1 VARLKSVGKQ
11 AVASR
16 AADRREQIM
25 RGAGAVL
32 RERKG
37 SALNMQQV
45 ADRVGLVKGNIY
57 YYFED
62 RQDLLYHCH
71 VKCVEMSLAAL
82 DEIAARIDLSP
93 RERLRQLIVRHIEAS
108 LGSDYGGVLRSD
120 MDEMK
125 PAQRK
130 RYVVL
135 RDRFEAGVRRL
146 VEEGAAKGEFRNTS
160 AALAGFAI
168 LGSINW
174 MHKWYRE
181 DGAMDLAAL
190 ARWFADYFIAG
201 LRK

>member
-11 AVASR
+11 TVASR
-16 AADRREQIM
+16 AAGRRDEIM
-25 RGAGAVL
+25 RSAGAVL
-32 RERKG
+32 RERKA

-71 VKCVEMSLAAL
+71 VRCVEMSLAAL
-82 DEIAARIDLSP
+82 DEIAARTDLSP
-93 RERLRQLIVRHIEAS
+93 RERLRGLIVSHIEAS

-130 RYVVL
+130 RYVAL

-146 VEEGAAKGEFRNTS
+146 VEEGAAKGEFRKTS

-181 DGAMDLAAL
+181 DGPMSLRAIAE
-190 ARWFADYFIAG
+190 WYADYFIAG
-201 LRK
+201 LER